1 MIFYAGFGQNVMM
14 KRKKF
19 VEVPEGKPL
28 HVSISFPLDSHNTA
42 KTTLKLPQT
51 NNLETTGHKTIL
63 IATRKN

>member
-1 MIFYAGFGQNVMM
+1 MPVLEKTKCDNDE
-14 KRKKF
+14 KKF

-51 NNLETTGHKTIL
+51 NNLERNHR
-63 IATRKN
+63 AQNYYSYCYS